1 MNMDVNLCRLPD
13 LTKYV
18 SKFLV
23 PLAVIMWHPHP
34 ADSDGIRSKQR
45 KGQPDSKK
53 NTVLRKIT
61 LFGVMNQCTYQMQ
74 IVRNEYHILSPPPAH
89 IHIMIQN
96 DIKCLTSNR

>member
-13 LTKYV
+13 LTKYA

-53 NTVLRKIT
+53 NMYLRTAGILHQINPECT
-61 LFGVMNQCTYQMQ
+61 LN
-74 IVRNEYHILSPPPAH
+74 P
-89 IHIMIQN
+89 
-96 DIKCLTSNR
+96 